1 MHKAHN
7 FGTVFRFEV
16 IRVLKKPTFWAMAL
30 GFPLLIGLIF
40 GIVFW
45 SNQATIEAVEKLQ
58 EQPFS
63 VALTDKSGLIRPD
76 ITNAMNVQSVTDEAT
91 GVDKV
96 RQQQVDA
103 YVYVPHDIEKE
114 AVRVYGKDEGIFQNG
129 KYEAVATTLLARSV
143 DGKLTSAEASIVK
156 NKVATTLTTYKDGHE
171 SGGIKEMIVPGF
183 FLVLF
188 YMLIMF
194 FGNQMLMS
202 TVEEKENRTVEM
214 LLTTVRAKT
223 LIIGK
228 ICALVVLSI
237 IQGMVI
243 VLPVLVAYFGFGS
256 QLQLPNFD
264 LSQIVFD
271 PGRIAI
277 SVMLFAASF
286 MLLTGLLVM
295 LGAMMPTAKEAGGWV
310 GLVMMLLFGPL
321 YGASVFVSYP
331 DSTFSMA
338 MSFFP
343 LTAPIPLMIRNTVG
357 NLSLIEAL
365 VGVAVLTV
373 SAVII
378 MMAAIR
384 VFRYGAMAYD
394 SKVSFA
400 SLRNRRKAGIVK
412 S

>member
-1 MHKAHN
+1 MRKMFN
-7 FGTVFRFEV
+7 LGTVFRFEV

-30 GFPLLIGLIF
+30 GFPVLIGLIF
-40 GIVFW
+40 GVVFW
-45 SNQATIEAVEKLQ
+45 SNQATREAVEKLQ
-58 EQPFS
+58 EQSFS
-63 VALTDKSGLIRPD
+63 IALTDESGLVRPEVAD
-76 ITNAMNVQSVTDEAT
+76 AMKARTVTDEAT
-91 GVDKV
+91 GVEQVKQ
-96 RQQQVDA
+96 RQVDA
-103 YVYVPHDIEKE
+103 YVYVPRDIEKE

-129 KYEAVATTLLARSV
+129 KYEAVATTLLSRSL
-143 DGKLTSAEASIVK
+143 DGKLTPAEAKIIK
-156 NKVATTLTTYKDGHE
+156 DRVATTLKTYKDGRE

-188 YMLIMF
+188 YMLIAF

-214 LLTTVRAKT
+214 LLTTVQAKT

-228 ICALVVLSI
+228 ICALIVLSI
-237 IQGMVI
+237 IQGLVI

-277 SVMLFAASF
+277 SVLLFASSF
-286 MLLTGLLVM
+286 MMLTGLLVM
-295 LGAMMPTAKEAGGWV
+295 LGAMMPTAKEAGTWV

-331 DSTFSMA
+331 ESTFSLA

-357 NLSLIEAL
+357 NLSLGEAL
-365 VGVAVLTV
+365 VGVALLAV
-373 SAVII
+373 SAAVIMI
-378 MMAAIR
+378 LAIR
-384 VFRYGAMAYD
+384 IFRYGAMAYD

-400 SLRNRRKAGIVK
+400 SLRTRRKAGIVK